1 MVKVLFRKCRFDKCL
16 SVGLLPYLVNSK
28 NRNSKRNKKSLQM
41 KQTSSEQEIQ
51 VFRSDSQNTTPTI
64 QILLSSASI
73 LDDTLRIRP
82 KDLFDNGL
90 ILEKISQV
98 YEEVYFN
105 EIMDENLAL
114 YCKLIESIGEY
125 FFNTDLNLKLDSH
138 LIRSSPDLTQIVHP

>member
-1 MVKVLFRKCRFDKCL
+1 
-16 SVGLLPYLVNSK
+16 
-28 NRNSKRNKKSLQM
+28 M

-125 FFNTDLNLKLDSH
+125 FFNTDLNCQAP
-138 LIRSSPDLTQIVHP
+138 RSTR